1 MRIQKKTIEKLKQY
15 YAKECKSDKIR
26 TKPNPAVAPS
36 AK

>member
-15 YAKECKSDKIR
+15 YAKERQPDKGR
-26 TKPNPAVAPS
+26 TKRYTASPPS